1 MTFEEFES
9 FLPRLP
15 IQPPQEL
22 FGWMR
27 EQGDL
32 GTNALIY
39 RTEYVKNEIDGRS
52 EKVMK
57 CTCSACGGSFYAGH
71 RVEESGCYRGGGRR
85 YGFIHANL
93 GKIWHRDTTYCPI
106 CMAPVT
112 AVHVGMVKDTICLE
126 YHVKAT
132 VHAITKALRLL
143 SLPAE
148 EREEFV
154 QEHNVEKMSSR
165 DLEKALKERDE
176 ANRRAQLAEEKAS
189 AAEQAEERVEKEK
202 AKVAAAD
209 TEIYRLQKQLE
220 TAQADLIKAK
230 EAEKKAKEKAKE
242 LKENPVIAQ
251 DVLERMQAESD
262 AKAKA
267 EATAEMEDAVAEANE
282 RIIAAIT
289 AKESAERVAK
299 EAIERAEMLRRQIEM
314 SNPDIIE
321 FKTVFREVQQ
331 NVARLQEIKARVQT
345 TDPES
350 ASKLA
355 AALHAFLV
363 SQQEGR

>member
-1 MTFEEFES
+1 MELKPTTANLPETPPRDIDTVTGEIITICKQAQTMALMYAIEIGRRLKEAKSLLPHGEWGNWLKERVEFSPSSAQNFMKIFDEYGTEQIS
-9 FLPRLP
+9 
-15 IQPPQEL
+15 L
-22 FGWMR
+22 FGDKANT
-27 EQGDL
+27 QTL
-32 GTNALIY
+32 G
-39 RTEYVKNEIDGRS
+39 
-52 EKVMK
+52 
-57 CTCSACGGSFYAGH
+57 
-71 RVEESGCYRGGGRR
+71 
-85 YGFIHANL
+85 NL
-93 GKIWHRDTTYCPI
+93 PY
-106 CMAPVT
+106 
-112 AVHVGMVKDTICLE
+112 
-126 YHVKAT
+126 
-132 VHAITKALRLL
+132 TKALRLL

-209 TEIYRLQKQLE
+209 TEIYRLQPQLE
-220 TAQADLIKAK
+220 PAQADLIKAK

>member
-1 MTFEEFES
+1 MELQTNQTNLPKAPPRDIDTVTGEIVTICKQAQTMALMYAIEIGRRLKEAKSLLPHGEWGNWLKERVEFSPSTAQNFMKIFDEYGTEQIS
-9 FLPRLP
+9 
-15 IQPPQEL
+15 L
-22 FGWMR
+22 FGDKANT
-27 EQGDL
+27 QTL
-32 GTNALIY
+32 G
-39 RTEYVKNEIDGRS
+39 
-52 EKVMK
+52 
-57 CTCSACGGSFYAGH
+57 
-71 RVEESGCYRGGGRR
+71 
-85 YGFIHANL
+85 NL
-93 GKIWHRDTTYCPI
+93 PY
-106 CMAPVT
+106 
-112 AVHVGMVKDTICLE
+112 
-126 YHVKAT
+126 
-132 VHAITKALRLL
+132 TKALRLL

-165 DLEKALKERDE
+165 ELEKALKERDE
-176 ANRRAQLAEEKAS
+176 ANRRAKIAEEKAV
-189 AAEQAEERVEKEK
+189 AAEQTQAQIERQK
-202 AKVAAAD
+202 AKISQAD
-209 TEIYRLQKQLE
+209 EELSKLREQLE
-220 TAQADLIKAK
+220 KTQSDLTKAK

-299 EAIERAEMLRRQIEM
+299 KAIERAEMLRRQMEM

-331 NVARLQEIKARVQT
+331 NVARLQEIKAKVQT